1 MNQQV
6 TSLTATFKNVTAIGT
21 KYATD
26 FPAASMGGQQFALVT
41 AAVTSTA
48 SLGGAQ
54 VSGADAMHSSALAKV
69 AGRQSLHDD
78 LLGIANAAH
87 SLALLGTAGLDG
99 KFLMPRSGGD
109 QALLN
114 SARAFQTDAAAFS
127 AQFINLGLPATFIR
141 QLGTD
146 ITAFEGMISAK
157 GTAMGAQAG
166 ATGGL
171 ESTAQKAAVA
181 LHVLN
186 TIVKNT
192 YKNNPSRLAEWATA
206 SHVEK
211 HTPVP
216 RPPKPTAKP
225 AV

>member
-1 MNQQV
+1 MKRKIA
-6 TSLTATFKNVTAIGT
+6 SLTAAFKTASAFGV
-21 KYATD
+21 KYAAD
-26 FPAASMGGQQFALVT
+26 FPAASVGGQQFALVS
-41 AAVTSTA
+41 AAVPQTA
-48 SLGGAQ
+48 TLGAAQ
-54 VSGADAMHSSALAKV
+54 VSGEESVHAGVLSKV
-69 AGRQSLHDD
+69 ACRFHLRDD
-78 LLGIANAAH
+78 LHNISEAAH

-99 KFLMPRSGGD
+99 KFRLPRSGGD

-127 AQFINLGLPATFIR
+127 APFVSLGLHGDFLTH
-141 QLGTD
+141 LGSD
-146 ITAFEGMISAK
+146 ITDFETVITAK
-157 GTAMGAQAG
+157 GAALGEQAG

-171 ESTAQKAAVA
+171 EDTANKAAIA

-192 YKNNPSRLAEWATA
+192 YKNDPAKLAEWATA

-216 RPPKPTAKP
+216 RVKKAAAPAK
-225 AV
+225 